1 MKAVVKNVT
10 ISPSRRTL
18 AISDIHGNLP
28 FLKGLLDK
36 VEFGSN
42 DDLFILGDILEK
54 SAPSLETLRYVMELS
69 KKYTVHTLLGNCDNI
84 TLAFVDGRDEIP
96 DAFFAYWFE
105 SRKEK
110 CTLVAMARL
119 LGLNTDRKSVV

>member
-54 SAPSLETLRYVMELS
+54 SAPSLETL
-69 KKYTVHTLLGNCDNI
+69 
-84 TLAFVDGRDEIP
+84 
-96 DAFFAYWFE
+96 
-105 SRKEK
+105 
-110 CTLVAMARL
+110 
-119 LGLNTDRKSVV
+119 DRKSVV